1 MTYRHRVATVF
12 LFGFF
17 LDLINM
23 FIASIAFPAIS
34 HALAVSV
41 SQLAWVSN
49 AYILGLTV
57 VVPFSAWLSQRC
69 GPKRLFLLSLGLF
82 SLGALASGLAHS
94 LGALIF
100 WRTLQGMGGGLLIPL
115 GQALT
120 WPLFQPQER
129 AKLSAAVMLV
139 GLLAPACSPAIGG
152 LLVQAFS
159 WRWIFFASLPVA
171 LLTFMLAARWLND
184 TSAPVRPAR
193 LLPLSLLA
201 DPLLRF
207 AMLIYLCVPGMFI
220 GVNVVGMFY
229 LQRVTGM
236 APGAIG
242 ALMVPWSLASFVAIT
257 FTGRYFNRFGP
268 RPLVIVGC
276 LLQAAGILLL
286 LQVDAHS
293 PLALLI
299 LAFTLMGG
307 GGSLCSSTAQSS
319 AFLHTPGEEMPDASA
334 LWNLN
339 RQLSFF
345 AGSALLALLLRIFPP
360 AYAWQGA
367 FSCAAAITLLPLLCC
382 LRLNNR
388 ANIHRL
394 HTTLEKS

>member
-34 HALAVSV
+34 RALAVSV

-57 VVPFSAWLSQRC
+57 VVPFSAWLSERW
-69 GPKRLFLLSLGLF
+69 GAKRLFLLSLGLF
-82 SLGALASGLAHS
+82 SLGALAAGLANS
-94 LGALIF
+94 LSELIL

-120 WPLFQPQER
+120 WPLFQPHER

-152 LLVQAFS
+152 LLVEAFS
-159 WRWIFFASLPVA
+159 WRWVFFASLPVA
-171 LLTFMLAARWLND
+171 LLLTFVLAVRWLND
-184 TSAPVRPAR
+184 TPGPVRPTR
-193 LLPLSLLA
+193 FLPLSLLA

-220 GVNVVGMFY
+220 GVNVVGMYY

-242 ALMVPWSLASFVAIT
+242 ALMVPLVAGLVCRHHFYRQI
-257 FTGRYFNRFGP
+257 FQ
-268 RPLVIVGC
+268 PLRAP
-276 LLQAAGILLL
+276 AAGRHRLPASGDGDHAAAEDRCG
-286 LQVDAHS
+286 QPAGAVDSGLYAD
-293 PLALLI
+293 
-299 LAFTLMGG
+299 GRR
-307 GGSLCSSTAQSS
+307 
-319 AFLHTPGEEMPDASA
+319 
-334 LWNLN
+334 
-339 RQLSFF
+339 RQLMQQHRAKQRF
-345 AGSALLALLLRIFPP
+345 P
-360 AYAWQGA
+360 AYACRRDA
-367 FSCAAAITLLPLLCC
+367 
-382 LRLNNR
+382 
-388 ANIHRL
+388 
-394 HTTLEKS
+394 

>member
-34 HALAVSV
+34 RALAVSV

-57 VVPFSAWLSQRC
+57 VVPFSAWLSERW
-69 GPKRLFLLSLGLF
+69 GAKRLFLLSLGLF
-82 SLGALASGLAHS
+82 SLGALAAGLANS
-94 LGALIF
+94 LSELILC
-100 WRTLQGMGGGLLIPL
+100 RTLQGMGGGLLIPL

-120 WPLFQPQER
+120 WPLFQPHER

-152 LLVQAFS
+152 LLVEAFS

-171 LLTFMLAARWLND
+171 LLTFVLAVRWLND
-184 TSAPVRPAR
+184 TPGPVRPTR
-193 LLPLSLLA
+193 FLPLSLLA

-220 GVNVVGMFY
+220 GVNVVGMYY

-242 ALMVPWSLASFVAIT
+242 ALVAGLVCRHHFYRQI
-257 FTGRYFNRFGP
+257 FQ
-268 RPLVIVGC
+268 PLRAP
-276 LLQAAGILLL
+276 AAGCHRLPASGDGDHADAEDRWG
-286 LQVDAHS
+286 QPAGAVDSGLYAD
-293 PLALLI
+293 
-299 LAFTLMGG
+299 GRR
-307 GGSLCSSTAQSS
+307 
-319 AFLHTPGEEMPDASA
+319 
-334 LWNLN
+334 
-339 RQLSFF
+339 RQLMQQHRAKQRF
-345 AGSALLALLLRIFPP
+345 P
-360 AYAWQGA
+360 AYACRRDA
-367 FSCAAAITLLPLLCC
+367 
-382 LRLNNR
+382 
-388 ANIHRL
+388 
-394 HTTLEKS
+394 

>member
-34 HALAVSV
+34 HELAVSV

-49 AYILGLTV
+49 TYILGLTA

-94 LGALIF
+94 LGELIF

-159 WRWIFFASLPVA
+159 WRWVFFASLPVA
-171 LLTFMLAARWLND
+171 LLTFMLAAR
-184 TSAPVRPAR
+184 
-193 LLPLSLLA
+193 
-201 DPLLRF
+201 
-207 AMLIYLCVPGMFI
+207 
-220 GVNVVGMFY
+220 
-229 LQRVTGM
+229 
-236 APGAIG
+236 
-242 ALMVPWSLASFVAIT
+242 
-257 FTGRYFNRFGP
+257 
-268 RPLVIVGC
+268 
-276 LLQAAGILLL
+276 
-286 LQVDAHS
+286 
-293 PLALLI
+293 
-299 LAFTLMGG
+299 
-307 GGSLCSSTAQSS
+307 
-319 AFLHTPGEEMPDASA
+319 
-334 LWNLN
+334 
-339 RQLSFF
+339 
-345 AGSALLALLLRIFPP
+345 
-360 AYAWQGA
+360 
-367 FSCAAAITLLPLLCC
+367 
-382 LRLNNR
+382 
-388 ANIHRL
+388 
-394 HTTLEKS
+394 

>member
-34 HALAVSV
+34 RALAVSV

-57 VVPFSAWLSQRC
+57 VVPFSAWLSERW
-69 GPKRLFLLSLGLF
+69 GAKRLFLLSLGLF
-82 SLGALASGLAHS
+82 SLGALAAGLANS
-94 LGALIF
+94 LSELIL

-120 WPLFQPQER
+120 WPLFQPHER

-152 LLVQAFS
+152 LLVGAFS
-159 WRWIFFASLPVA
+159 WRWVFYASLPVA
-171 LLTFMLAARWLND
+171 LLTFVLAVRWLND
-184 TSAPVRPAR
+184 TPGPVRPTR
-193 LLPLSLLA
+193 FLSLSLLA

-220 GVNVVGMFY
+220 GVNVVGMYY

-242 ALMVPWSLASFVAIT
+242 ALMVPWSLASFARHHFYRQI
-257 FTGRYFNRFGP
+257 FQ
-268 RPLVIVGC
+268 PLRAP
-276 LLQAAGILLL
+276 AAGRHRLPASGDGDHAAAEDRCG
-286 LQVDAHS
+286 QPAGAVDSGLYAD
-293 PLALLI
+293 
-299 LAFTLMGG
+299 GRR
-307 GGSLCSSTAQSS
+307 
-319 AFLHTPGEEMPDASA
+319 
-334 LWNLN
+334 
-339 RQLSFF
+339 RQLMQQHRAKQRF
-345 AGSALLALLLRIFPP
+345 P
-360 AYAWQGA
+360 AYACRRDA
-367 FSCAAAITLLPLLCC
+367 
-382 LRLNNR
+382 
-388 ANIHRL
+388 
-394 HTTLEKS
+394 